1 MNFQSPSASISR
13 MDESRKVP
21 NFRQK
26 AIPICFKEVEKKEY
40 TDNEQKMIQLA
51 KELDEAYRI

>member
-1 MNFQSPSASISR
+1 MNFQNPSVSISA
-13 MDESRKVP
+13 MDESRKVS

-40 TDNEQKMIQLA
+40 TENEQKMINLCKQ
-51 KELDEAYRI
+51 LDEAYRI